1 MRSIERA
8 PKKEAAINNKEIKM
22 EENLE
27 LIQELVVLYGV
38 KILMALV
45 IFIVGKWIVK
55 KLSNVIEK
63 LMLKNEVDPAIRNF
77 TGSIIYYMLLVF
89 VCIAALGQLGIQTAS
104 FVAIVGAAG
113 LAVGLA
119 LQGSL
124 SNFAAGVLLLIFRPF
139 KVGDFVEIAGTSGVI
154 QSIQIFT
161 TELNTPDNKKVI
173 VPNGGVIS
181 GNIVNYSANDTRRV
195 DLVFGIGY
203 SDDIDSARKVIE
215 GILKTEKRVLEIP
228 AATVAVVELA
238 DSSVNF
244 VCRPWVNTADYW
256 DVYFALTEAVKKAFD
271 SNGIEIP
278 YPQRDVHIH
287 QTGSSAF
294 V

>member
-1 MRSIERA
+1 MR
-8 PKKEAAINNKEIKM
+8 PKKKGGNLYKNKEVEM

-27 LIQELVVLYGV
+27 LMQGLVVLYGV

-45 IFIVGKWIVK
+45 IFIIGKWIVK
-55 KLSNVIEK
+55 KLSNAVEK
-63 LMLKNEVDPAIRNF
+63 LMQKNAVDPAIRNF
-77 TGSIIYYMLLVF
+77 AGSIIYYALLIF

-203 SDDIDSARKVIE
+203 SDDIDIARKVMK
-215 GILKTEKRVLEIP
+215 GILKADKRVLEIP
-228 AATVAVVELA
+228 EATVAVVELA

-244 VCRPWVNTADYW
+244 VCRPWVKTADYW
-256 DVYFALTEAVKKAFD
+256 AVYFDLTEAVKKAFD
-271 SNGIEIP
+271 ANGVSIP
-278 YPQRDVHIH
+278 FPQQDVHMH
-287 QTGSSAF
+287 QVENIAKA
-294 V
+294 

>member
-1 MRSIERA
+1 
-8 PKKEAAINNKEIKM
+8 M

-27 LIQELVVLYGV
+27 LIQELALLYGV

-45 IFIVGKWIVK
+45 IFVVGKWIVK
-55 KLSNVIEK
+55 KLSGLIEG
-63 LMLKNEVDPAIRNF
+63 LMVKKEVDPAIRNF
-77 TGSIIYYMLLVF
+77 AGSIVYYTLLAF

-139 KVGDFVEIAGTSGVI
+139 KVGDFVEVAGTSGVI

-173 VPNGGVIS
+173 VPNGGIIS

-203 SDDIDSARKVIE
+203 SDDIDKARQVIE
-215 GILKTEKRVLEIP
+215 GILKADKRVLEIP
-228 AATVAVVELA
+228 EATVAVVELA

-244 VCRPWVNTADYW
+244 VCRPWVATADYW
-256 DVYFALTEAVKKAFD
+256 AVYFDITEAVKKAFD
-271 SNGIEIP
+271 SSGISIP
-278 YPQRDVHIH
+278 FPQQDVHMH
-287 QTGSSAF
+287 QVESPAYA
-294 V
+294 

>member
-1 MRSIERA
+1 MHS
-8 PKKEAAINNKEIKM
+8 KKGEQPLQKKGKIKM

-45 IFIVGKWIVK
+45 IFVIGKWVVK
-55 KLSNVIEK
+55 KLSNMIES
-63 LMLKNEVDPAIRNF
+63 LMQKNEVDPAIRNF
-77 TGSIIYYMLLVF
+77 TGSIIYYTLLIF

-161 TELNTPDNKKVI
+161 TELIYRTI
-173 VPNGGVIS
+173 
-181 GNIVNYSANDTRRV
+181 
-195 DLVFGIGY
+195 
-203 SDDIDSARKVIE
+203 RK
-215 GILKTEKRVLEIP
+215 LSYP
-228 AATVAVVELA
+228 MAVV
-238 DSSVNF
+238 
-244 VCRPWVNTADYW
+244 
-256 DVYFALTEAVKKAFD
+256 
-271 SNGIEIP
+271 
-278 YPQRDVHIH
+278 
-287 QTGSSAF
+287 SAAI
-294 V
+294 

>member
-1 MRSIERA
+1 
-8 PKKEAAINNKEIKM
+8 M

-77 TGSIIYYMLLVF
+77 TGSIIYYMLLIF

-203 SDDIDSARKVIE
+203 SDDIDSARKIIE
-215 GILKTEKRVLEIP
+215 GILKTDSRVLEVP

-256 DVYFALTEAVKKAFD
+256 DVYFDLTEAVKKAFD
-271 SNGIEIP
+271 SNGISIP
-278 YPQRDVHIH
+278 FPQQDVHMH
-287 QTGSSAF
+287 QVESPTYA
-294 V
+294 